1 MENDK
6 KEIKKLIEMGFD
18 LELLSFELDV
28 PIEELKQ
35 YKKEIEQTA
44 KASSTTTIKETER
57 VAKVSS
63 SQTIKRAEQVAIA
76 NSTKTINEKKVVSKK
91 SELIHSE
98 MEKMRQKYKKL
109 FLAKDEKEKPK
120 IPPKLTKKQLE
131 AITTAISKIEENI
144 NSGEEN
150 KTENGKEEKDKEK
163 NVKVRN
169 ISLELKKIKDE
180 ALTVEQAE
188 KLYLLMQTQNFQ
200 KLKTSANA
208 TELYISKKKIVRKL
222 AETIDIAQSQTE
234 EVKELERLGRKLTL
248 EMERMNPIFV
258 STIRGKI
265 ENKVLEVKQKEA
277 NYRTRNDIPTHIENI
292 VQKIANGTLKIETAN
307 KIIEKEAKKRVKG
320 RKQTRF
326 ALTEEQERK
335 QILNQIKTIL
345 AEYPEKYHI
354 KNPEDTIMQVQELSG
369 CELEQAIRTVV
380 DNFIIAKKFEKAKEI
395 CNTYSKQDSTI
406 AFQKNIKLLRKK
418 IKNAEVGDIVL
429 AALNASQEDEQVYFE
444 TIEKYINN
452 GNIKLNLVYLG
463 KNQDGTKNIYL
474 SDIWEEERKVK

>member
-35 YKKEIEQTA
+35 YKKEIEQIA

-98 MEKMRQKYKKL
+98 MEKIRQKYKKL
-109 FLAKDEKEKPK
+109 FLAKDEKEEPK
-120 IPPKLTKKQLE
+120 TPPKLTKQQLE
-131 AITTAISKIEENI
+131 EINTAISKIEENI
-144 NSGEEN
+144 NSKKEN
-150 KTENGKEEKDKEK
+150 KTENGKKDKDKEK
-163 NVKVRN
+163 NVRFRN
-169 ISLELKKIKDE
+169 ITLELKKIKDY

-188 KLYLLMQTQNFQ
+188 KLYLLMQTENFK
-200 KLKTSANA
+200 KLKTLANGA
-208 TELYISKKKIVRKL
+208 ELYTSRKKIVRKL
-222 AETIDIAQSQTE
+222 AEAIDIAQSQTE
-234 EVKELERLGRKLTL
+234 DVEELKRLERKLTR
-248 EMERMNPIFV
+248 EMEQINPIFV

-265 ENKVLEVKQKEA
+265 ENKVLKIKQKEA
-277 NYRTRNDIPTHIENI
+277 SYRTRNDVPTHIENI
-292 VQKIANGTLKIETAN
+292 VQEIANGTLNIETAN

-320 RKQTRF
+320 KKQTKF
-326 ALTEEQERK
+326 TLTEEQERK

-345 AEYPEKYHI
+345 AEYPEKYRI
-354 KNPEDTIMQVQELSG
+354 KNPEATIMQIQELSG
-369 CELEQAIRTVV
+369 CELEQAIRPVV

-395 CNTYSKQDSTI
+395 CGTYSRQDSTI
-406 AFQKNIKLLRKK
+406 AFQKGIKLLRTK

-429 AALNASQEDEQVYFE
+429 AALNASEKDEQVYFE
-444 TIEKYINN
+444 TIEKYINS
-452 GNIKLNLVYLG
+452 GNVKLNLVYLG